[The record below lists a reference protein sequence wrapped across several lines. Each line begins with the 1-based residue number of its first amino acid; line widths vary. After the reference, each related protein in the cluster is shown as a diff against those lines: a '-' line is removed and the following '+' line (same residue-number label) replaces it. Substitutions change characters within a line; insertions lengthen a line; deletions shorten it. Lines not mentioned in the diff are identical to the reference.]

1 MIVNRDLLIISG
13 GRIATALIGLLTIRA
28 VTTLLSPEQYGQLAL
43 LIVVQIFCGLFLV
56 NPIGQHINRHTHEWW
71 DEGSLFSR
79 LSAYKKYIFLVSIIG
94 GFAAIAV
101 STKLSALHTTL
112 IVLAMLLMVNG
123 GTWNAT
129 WIPLLNMVGQRGA
142 AISWALVTSAV
153 GLLVSVV
160 LCIFW
165 PTATNW
171 FIGQA
176 IGFTL
181 GALGAFW
188 SLRHSDLPKQNEKK
202 QPLVTRQTITTYC
215 LPLAV
220 GTGFMWLQLSGYRLV
235 VEHYWGLSLLGF
247 LSVGLSLASQIWGL
261 AESLA
266 QQFLYPFF
274 YRRIAVT
281 DSGLLGDA
289 ASSEA
294 LSDLLNVLMPV
305 YVVLIGVTFLGAPYL
320 LKVLVAPQ
328 YANAEVFVRLGIV
341 IEFCRVTANVL
352 SNAAQVTKKTRSI
365 ILPYAAGALV
375 IFIILIIGQRH
386 LEISSVA
393 ISLVFGALLM
403 LSIMWGLMLKQVKFH
418 PDFKIW
424 FIALMTMLMFIVSSY
439 WLPKPSGWFEIILI
453 LLVDGLVG
461 LGLLMIL
468 LKRSDALQRLQAV
481 NLNTK
486 SKEAV

>member
-43 LIVVQIFCGLFLV
+43 LIVVQTFCGLFLV
-56 NPIGQHINRHTHEWW
+56 NPVGQHINRHTHEWW

-79 LSAYKKYIFLVSIIG
+79 LRAYKKYIFLVSIIG

-101 STKLSALHTTL
+101 STKLSALHTTF

-129 WIPLLNMVGQRGA
+129 WIPLLNMVGQRGS
-142 AISWALVTSAV
+142 AISWALVTSII

-165 PTATNW
+165 PTAINW
-171 FIGQA
+171 FMGQA

-235 VEHYWGLSLLGF
+235 VEHYWGLYLLGF

-274 YRRIAVT
+274 YKRIAVT

-328 YANAEVFVRLGIV
+328 YANAEIFVRLGIV
-341 IEFCRVTANVL
+341 IEFCRVTANIL
-352 SNAAQVTKKTRSI
+352 SNAAQVTKNPRSI

-393 ISLVFGALLM
+393 ISLVIGALLM

-424 FIALMTMLMFIVSSY
+424 FTALMTMLMFIVSSY
-439 WLPKPSGWFEIILI
+439 WLPRPSSWFEIILI

-468 LKRSDALQRLQAV
+468 LKRSDALQRLLAV

-486 SKEAV
+486 NKAVT